1 MSTPP
6 RHPELAAYIDEHVIQ
21 RGDFV
26 LVSGAR
32 SHYYIDGKLASLS
45 PRGARL
51 IADAI
56 LSEVAALAR
65 AGCRVDAVGG
75 MDMGATPIAGAV
87 AYASEAAGRP
97 LPTFVVRK
105 EAKTHGTQ
113 KRIEGPMPPGAR
125 VVLVDDTVTS
135 GGSILQA
142 VDAAEEAGCEVVLAL
157 SVVDRNQG
165 ARERM
170 TARGIRYQPLV
181 RIEELHVDPAA
192 DDAERP
198 GASV

>member
-1 MSTPP
+1 MNTPP
-6 RHPELAAYIDEHVIQ
+6 RHPELAGYIDSHVIQ

-32 SHYYIDGKLASLS
+32 SSYYIDGKLASLS

-56 LSEVAALAR
+56 LSEVEALDR
-65 AGCRVDAVGG
+65 EGSRVDAVGG

-87 AYASEAAGRP
+87 AYASEVAGQP
-97 LPTFVVRK
+97 IPTFVVRK

-113 KRIEGPMPPGAR
+113 KRIEGPMPNGAR

-142 VDAAEEAGCEVVLAL
+142 IDAAEEAGCEVVLAI

-165 ARERM
+165 AREKM
-170 TARGIRYQPLV
+170 QARGIRYQPLV
-181 RIEELHVDPAA
+181 KIEELHIE
-192 DDAERP
+192 DATNDANQPR
-198 GASV
+198 ASV